1 MIGWIDGKELV
12 SEDILN
18 ERIDDHEL
26 LSSLLLLLLL
36 LLLLM
41 IIDYDAQW
49 YNSLRD
55 FGLSL
60 SRLQSV

>member
-36 LLLLM
+36 LLLM
-41 IIDYDAQW
+41 MIDYDAQW